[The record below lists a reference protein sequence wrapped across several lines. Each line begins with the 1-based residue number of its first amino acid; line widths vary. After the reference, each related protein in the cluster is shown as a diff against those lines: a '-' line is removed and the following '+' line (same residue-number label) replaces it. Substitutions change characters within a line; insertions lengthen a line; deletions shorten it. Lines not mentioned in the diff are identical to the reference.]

1 LRDAI
6 DGLGPPER
14 QELLALMWLGRGDG
28 TLEDWIDL
36 RDEAQRQHNNRTAA
50 YLLGEPLLADH
61 LEEGLSQFG
70 LSCEEFEID
79 HL

>member
-1 LRDAI
+1 MLAI
-6 DGLGPPER
+6 GAVSSAAVMAPTLNVLAVSYGIGP
-14 QELLALMWLGRGDG
+14 
-28 TLEDWIDL
+28 
-36 RDEAQRQHNNRTAA
+36 RT
-50 YLLGEPLLADH
+50 ADH